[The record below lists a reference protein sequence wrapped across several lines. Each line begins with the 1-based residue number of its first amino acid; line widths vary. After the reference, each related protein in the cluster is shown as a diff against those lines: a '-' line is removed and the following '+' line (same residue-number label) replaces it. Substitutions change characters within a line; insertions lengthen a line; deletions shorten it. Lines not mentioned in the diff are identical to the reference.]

1 MRNLTSWRRSLVI
14 VTSLVL
20 ALVVT
25 GAAFAQESVGNVYGR
40 VTDDKSEKL
49 PGVTVTLTGPGAEK
63 LQVTDQGGEFRF
75 LGLDPGNYKIEA
87 ALEGFG
93 TVVYEAVNVRIGRN
107 TTIELAMN
115 PAIEETITV
124 TTESPL
130 LDERKI
136 SQGIQVTQLELQK
149 IPTSRDPWAVAGQ
162 TPGVLMDRINVGGN
176 ESGQQPNFIGSGAG
190 TAQNKFMIDGV
201 DITDM
206 SALGAS
212 STYFGFE
219 QFEEMSFT
227 TGGTDVTIETPGVQ
241 LNMVTKRGTN
251 EWRGSG
257 TYGLADSEYQAS
269 SNFSREDLPAH
280 QQPNAPANFRGG
292 NRINKIVQYGVEAG
306 GFVWKDR
313 AWLWAAY
320 DKNDIKNFVISGAP
334 DDTVL
339 ENTAYKLNVQ
349 ITDANSFVATRNEG
363 DKIKTG
369 RDASIARPPET
380 TWNQEG
386 PSPLTK
392 YEDTHVFN
400 SKFFLTASWSEI
412 EGGFSL
418 TPQGGVDAQ
427 MYSTYPDEVFH
438 GSYYILQN
446 ERPSERYKLDGSYF
460 FSSGSASHEL
470 KFGASHREAHEFS
483 RWAAPGNGIYSKAV
497 TDSGPGAEIEA
508 QFVGEN
514 AATVDTEYQGIWL
527 QDTIS
532 LDRLTINAGVRYD
545 KQSGVNA
552 ASTSPA
558 HPVEPTL
565 LPEINFQGND
575 PGYEWTDLSPRVGV
589 SWSLGPDRKTLLRAS
604 FSRFA
609 DQLGL
614 PLINAINPVATRY
627 LYFSGID
634 INGNNLLDANEPR
647 ELIPGTAFNV
657 DPNNPTSLSS
667 PNKIDPNLEAVVT
680 DELLIGIEHSL
691 LPEFVIGANLTW
703 RQAGD
708 YYDTIPI
715 YTNVDGNGDPIGDP
729 FLLRASDYRFDR
741 NLTGT
746 LRDGTPFSV
755 PVYGVRSGIATT
767 GGLYYTNTDRQ
778 TEYMGISLTATKRLS
793 NKWMLRG
800 HFTWYDWEWKV
811 GQGFLDFEDPTN
823 NLNEDNNII
832 FGADDD
838 GAIYA
843 DQSGGSGSFN
853 QFLNSTWSF
862 NVSGLYQLP
871 WGMNVSANVNGREGY
886 PIPFAARS
894 VQRPNIGTTQV
905 QLTPEMDTYRMDD
918 IYTIDAR
925 IDKDFQF
932 GDFSMTLSADIFN
945 LLNDGAIIQY
955 EYRSAGVAR
964 PNNPPVTN
972 QNITLGTMGNVNQV
986 IGPRIVRFGVRL
998 AWK

>member
-1 MRNLTSWRRSLVI
+1 MRNLTPWRRSLAI

-25 GAAFAQESVGNVYGR
+25 GVAFAQESVGNVYGR
-40 VTDDKSEKL
+40 VTDDKGEKL
-49 PGVTVTLTGPGAEK
+49 PGVTVTLSGPGAEK
-63 LQVTDQGGEFRF
+63 LQVTDQTGEFRF

-257 TYGLADSEYQAS
+257 TYGLADKEYQAS
-269 SNFSREDLPAH
+269 SNFGRDDLPAH
-280 QQPNAPANFRGG
+280 QAPPAPGRSFG

-334 DDTVL
+334 DNTIL

-363 DKIKTG
+363 DKIKNG
-369 RDASIARPPET
+369 RDAGATRPPET
-380 TWNQEG
+380 TWDQEG

-412 EGGFSL
+412 KGGFSL

-427 MYSTYPDEVFH
+427 MWQDFDGVFH

-460 FSSGSASHEL
+460 FSGGSTSHEL
-470 KFGASHREAHEFS
+470 KFGASHRKAHEFS
-483 RWAAPGNGIYSKAV
+483 RWAAPGNGIFSQA
-497 TDSGPGAEIEA
+497 DGPGGPGGLIYA

-514 AATVDTEYQGIWL
+514 AATVDTEYDGIWL

-545 KQSGVNA
+545 KQSGINT

-558 HPVEPTL
+558 HPVEPNL

-627 LYFSGID
+627 AYFSGVD
-634 INGNNLLDANEPR
+634 TNGNGILDPSEPR
-647 ELIPGTAFNV
+647 TFLPDDSVNFNP
-657 DPNNPTSLSS
+657 DDPTSLSS
-667 PNKIDPNLEAVVT
+667 PNQIDPNLEAVVT
-680 DELLIGIEHSL
+680 DELLVGIEHSL

-703 RQAGD
+703 RRAGD

-715 YTNVDGNGDPIGDP
+715 YEDAAGNTK
-729 FLLRASDYRFDR
+729 LLEASDWRFDR
-741 NLTGT
+741 NITGT
-746 LRDGTPFSV
+746 LRDGTTFSV
-755 PVYGVRSGIATT
+755 PVYGVRPGLSST
-767 GGLYYTNTDRQ
+767 GGIYYTNTDRE
-778 TEYMGISLTATKRLS
+778 TEYLGVSLTATKRLS

-811 GQGFLDFEDPTN
+811 GEEFLRYEDPTN
-823 NLNEDNNII
+823 QLNEDNNII

-871 WGMNVSANVNGREGY
+871 WGLNVSANVNGREGY
-886 PIPFAARS
+886 PIPFAARN
-894 VQRPNIGTTQV
+894 VARPGAGNTNV
-905 QLTPEMDTYRMDD
+905 QLTQDMDTYRMDD

-932 GDFSMTLSADIFN
+932 GDFSATLSADIFN
-945 LLNDGAIIQY
+945 LLNDGAVIQY
-955 EYRSAGVAR
+955 EYRSANVSR
-964 PNNPPVTN
+964 TTTVVP
-972 QNITLGTMGNVNQV
+972 LGTMGNVNQV